1 MVRDAGL
8 RITENAEYFGPFP
21 EEIHRRGN
29 EMTTS
34 TIDESQRKAAR
45 VVGFCYLFAMALG
58 VFAVSYVRGH
68 LIVPDNAAQTAG
80 NIMVHERLFRLGIAS
95 YVLCMLSDAA
105 LLTALYV
112 ILKRVNQNLALFA
125 ACLRLVE
132 TVIGVAATLTSF
144 EVLRVLSGANYLQ
157 AFRTDQLQALA
168 RMPMSAFGAGINVS
182 FVFLGLGSAV
192 FGYLWFKS
200 RYIPRAL
207 AALGV
212 FGSLLLATGSFAF
225 IIFPNLEDWAEP
237 AYFAPLGVFEVTI
250 GFWLLLKGLRSS
262 VIAEPAEVGG

>member
-1 MVRDAGL
+1 
-8 RITENAEYFGPFP
+8 
-21 EEIHRRGN
+21 
-29 EMTTS
+29 MTTS
-34 TIDESQRKAAR
+34 SIDESQRKAAR
-45 VVGFCYLFAMALG
+45 VVGFCYLFANALG

-68 LIVPDNAAQTAG
+68 LIVPNDVARTAE
-80 NIMVHERLFRLGIAS
+80 NIMEHERLFRLGIAS

-112 ILKRVNQNLALFA
+112 VLKRVNQNLALFA

-144 EVLRVLSGANYLQ
+144 DVLRVLSGAKDLQ

-168 RMPMSAFGAGINVS
+168 RIPVSAFGAGINTS

-200 RYIPRAL
+200 GYIPRAL
-207 AALGV
+207 AALGI

-225 IIFPNLEDWAEP
+225 IIFPELADWAEP
-237 AYFAPLGVFEVTI
+237 AYFAPLGVFEVTM
-250 GFWLLLKGLRSS
+250 GFWLLLKELRPSA
-262 VIAEPAEVGG
+262 ITGPATVCG

>member
-1 MVRDAGL
+1 
-8 RITENAEYFGPFP
+8 
-21 EEIHRRGN
+21 
-29 EMTTS
+29 MTIS
-34 TIDESQRKAAR
+34 AIDESQRKAAR

-68 LIVPDNAAQTAG
+68 LIVPDNAAQTAW
-80 NIMVHERLFRLGIAS
+80 NIMAHERLFRLGIAS
-95 YVLCMLSDAA
+95 YLVCMLSDAA

-112 ILKRVNQNLALFA
+112 ILKRVDQNLALFA

-132 TVIGVAATLTSF
+132 TVMGVVATLNSF
-144 EVLRVLSGANYLQ
+144 DVLRLLSGADYLQ

-168 RMPMSAFGAGINVS
+168 RIPISAFGAGINAS
-182 FVFLGLGSAV
+182 FVFLGLGSTV

-200 RYIPRAL
+200 NYIPRAL

-225 IIFPNLEDWAEP
+225 IIFPKLADWAEP
-237 AYFAPLGVFEVTI
+237 AYFAPLGVFEVTM
-250 GFWLLLKGLRSS
+250 GFWLLLKGLRPS
-262 VIAEPAEVGG
+262 VVAGPAKVGG